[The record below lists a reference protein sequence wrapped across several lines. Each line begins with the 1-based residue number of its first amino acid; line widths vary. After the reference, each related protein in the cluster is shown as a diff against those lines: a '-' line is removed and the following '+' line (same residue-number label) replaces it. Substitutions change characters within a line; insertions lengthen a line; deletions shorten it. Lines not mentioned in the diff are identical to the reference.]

1 MAHGF
6 EHPSQNAD
14 RHFSDSTPS
23 RKDSEDSP
31 ELSAEAAARPETT
44 GAPDA
49 VGGLS
54 ENTDFRSVVG
64 IVNDPRSAGKPS
76 AEVINASKP
85 EDASDPGDD
94 RSSSEEQGEPRTDAP
109 AATNSA
115 GDGRG
120 DGPPPPDTPPPPTP
134 EDGDERRAAF
144 IRSNCRLDAL
154 NTIHEEGRDS
164 ANLMPNAGDNHRIN
178 GALVSLAQA
187 DGSRGREYAADLR
200 EPDEPTLAAMRFA
213 QMDAGG
219 TQAVEARALLV
230 DELRHDEAQF
240 RREQEELRQEELTS
254 PIPLPPADRI
264 IPPMLATVVEE
275 CEARIM
281 PTGDIRGFMEDAGYD
296 AKVQQTALIGHYQRV
311 IHKPAYPDTIQQEAD
326 EFVSQVAAD
335 QETAADYL
343 RITPALLDAT
353 NNPALQAHLVSE
365 CVDKTTPFS
374 TETAA
379 LLPDVANRAL
389 TKQTIPQEALDK
401 MDEAMERAYARWSLR
416 ETTLPP
422 DFIHADKTWQLGYMV
437 RSGKPIEEVHEVYE
451 VILELNPR
459 IDAEALAASTIKT
472 CMDYDNMGGAR
483 YLLNKISQPR
493 MREAVLYKS
502 WAHARTAEQV
512 KRLPPENPQLA
523 ADHGRAYLARS
534 KDPDELAPAIETTL
548 DFAEFS
554 PPLAEDVALMGTMV
568 LHLAEADITRAEG
581 VARYVVAEA
590 INAGS
595 PFNRIHHLLPF
606 YKVLSQRDKPENLI
620 AAWNS
625 LQDAKGSPAEK
636 IEALA
641 TLVHPPRI
649 TA

>member
-14 RHFSDSTPS
+14 RHFSDSTPG

-54 ENTDFRSVVG
+54 ENTDFRSVAG
-64 IVNDPRSAGKPS
+64 IVNDPRSAGRPS
-76 AEVINASKP
+76 AEAVNGSGG
-85 EDASDPGDD
+85 SDSGDNQP
-94 RSSSEEQGEPRTDAP
+94 SPEEQREPRTDAP
-109 AATNSA
+109 ADTNSA

-120 DGPPPPDTPPPPTP
+120 DGPPPPDAPPPPSP

-144 IRSNCRLDAL
+144 IRSNCRLDIL
-154 NTIHEEGRDS
+154 GTIHEEGRDS

-230 DELRHDEAQF
+230 DELQQDEAQF

-264 IPPMLATVVEE
+264 IPPMLAAVAEE
-275 CEARIM
+275 CEARTM
-281 PTGDIRGFMEDAGYD
+281 PADDIRGFMEDAGYD

-311 IHKPAYPDTIQQEAD
+311 IHKPAYPDSVQQEAD
-326 EFVSQVAAD
+326 EFVSQVAAE

-353 NNPALQAHLVSE
+353 NNPTLQGHLVNE
-365 CVDKTTPFS
+365 CVDKTMTFN

-379 LLPDVANRAL
+379 LLPDIANKAL
-389 TKQTIPQEALDK
+389 DKQTIPQEALDK
-401 MDEAMERAYARWSLR
+401 MDETMERTQVLWSLR
-416 ETTLPP
+416 GTPP
-422 DFIHADKTWQLGYMV
+422 SDFIRGDMTWQLGYMV
-437 RSGKPIEEVHEVYE
+437 RSGRPIEAVHEVYE
-451 VILELNPR
+451 VMASNPR
-459 IDAEALAASTIKT
+459 TDAKALAASAIKT
-472 CMDYDNMGGAR
+472 CMDCDNMDGAR
-483 YLLNKISQPR
+483 YLLNNINQPR

-512 KRLPPENPQLA
+512 KQLRPENPQLA

-548 DFAEFS
+548 DFAELS
-554 PPLAEDVALMGTMV
+554 PPLAEDVALMGIMV
-568 LHLAEADITRAEG
+568 LHLAQADLTRAED

-590 INAGS
+590 INAGP